1 MAIENVYELF
11 VLDGEAFVVEAY
23 RCLLGRD
30 PDEHGLAYYLGRL
43 AVGYSKEEVVTQL
56 ALSTE
61 CKQYEK
67 VRGLKLLVHQ
77 VRKSNHWFWGRFGRA
92 SRLERTIRSI
102 SMEQAAH
109 RKNMIG
115 LIPICVSL
123 REIISRLSEH
133 IREASITLSHEGSAD
148 HRLSRED
155 VCNAFLEVLGREP
168 ESEEVVAHHA
178 RFPSL
183 ETLRIALMESR
194 EYRSKAPGEYAS
206 RLLAQIIQNYKCQS
220 AD

>member
-1 MAIENVYELF
+1 MAIENIYELF
-11 VLDGEAFVVEAY
+11 ILDSETFVVEAY

-61 CKQYEK
+61 CKQFDK
-67 VRGLKLLVHQ
+67 VQGLKSLVNQ
-77 VRKSNHWFWGRFGRA
+77 VRKSNHWLWGRFGRA

-102 SMEQAAH
+102 GMEQAAH
-109 RKNMIG
+109 RQNVIG
-115 LIPICVSL
+115 LIPICTSL
-123 REIISRLSEH
+123 QEIILKLSEYV
-133 IREASITLSHEGSAD
+133 REMSVKLSHEGSAD

-155 VCNAFLEVLGREP
+155 VCNAFLDVLGREP
-168 ESEEVVAHHA
+168 ENEEVVAHHA
-178 RFPSL
+178 RLPTL
-183 ETLRIALMESR
+183 EALRIALMESR

-206 RLLAQIIQNYKCQS
+206 KLLDQIVRNYKWQPTN
-220 AD
+220 